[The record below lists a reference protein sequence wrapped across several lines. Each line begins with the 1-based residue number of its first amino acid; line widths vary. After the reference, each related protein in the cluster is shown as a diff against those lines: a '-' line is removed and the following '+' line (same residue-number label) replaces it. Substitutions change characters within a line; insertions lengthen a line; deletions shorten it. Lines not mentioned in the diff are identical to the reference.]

1 VPWEMRRLGLLDV
14 IVLVMFVLPVVAVEV
29 LLGFAFGWQV
39 PVAFALAMAFLLAFA
54 SRPDRKVGAIRATM
68 ETIGAGLSGGVVGG
82 LLLGG
87 LGGIFGFVFGMTARL
102 SQVPI
107 TSGPSFQFIRRKH
120 R

>member
-1 VPWEMRRLGLLDV
+1 MSDEANRATGRDRPGHVRSPGDRRR
-14 IVLVMFVLPVVAVEV
+14 V

-39 PVAFALAMAFLLAFA
+39 PVAFALAMGFLLAFA
-54 SRPDRKVGAIRATM
+54 SRTDRNVGAIRATI
-68 ETIGAGLSGGVVGG
+68 ESAEAALLGGVVGG

-87 LGGIFGFVFGMTARL
+87 LGAIFGFVFALMARL

-107 TSGPSFQFIRRKH
+107 TSGPSFRFIRRRH